1 MTEREQEI
9 VAYLDDLIDTTRQ
22 LNAAGAGSEKLVD
35 RMMVAHRDAQAG
47 MLAAVRSFITEGA
60 VRG

>member
-9 VAYLDDLIDTTRQ
+9 VAYLDDLTASTRH
-22 LNAAGAGSEKLVD
+22 LAHVTEDVLITAGF
-35 RMMVAHRDAQAG
+35 DAQVE

-60 VRG
+60 VRA